1 MTWTKASSGAYM
13 PYPQR
18 KVENAALGPL
28 TGLTFTAKDMFDVK
42 GYPTSA
48 GSPTLLAMS
57 GEKPESAAAVEMLL
71 AAGAR
76 FDGKTVTDEL
86 AFSLI
91 GSNAHFGTPVNGAA
105 PDRFA
110 GGSSSGA
117 ASAVSCGLCDIGLA
131 TDSGGSVRG
140 PASQSGLFGIRPT
153 YGRISL
159 RGCTPLCPRFDT
171 AGFMTKTLDA
181 FRRTAN
187 VFFKTEEE
195 RVMPSDAGTDPKP
208 QALLVPEDILEAF
221 GSESREALNDAFN
234 VAADLFG
241 ESAAVRASPYSLKET
256 LAAYQ
261 RLQGKGIW
269 ATWGDFIE
277 TQRPCFG
284 PGVKERFAFAHS
296 MAEVDLAHE
305 ETMIEAVRDHIE
317 RLLCGGAILMLPTL
331 AGPGP
336 KRDADAQTLA
346 MFRTSAS
353 LSFAIG
359 GLAGVPWLTLPVG
372 TIEGA
377 PIGLSLV
384 GAAGTDRR
392 LVELGAKLYG
402 AVGDRAA
409 G

>member
-1 MTWTKASSGAYM
+1 M
-13 PYPQR
+13 
-18 KVENAALGPL
+18 
-28 TGLTFTAKDMFDVK
+28 K

-105 PDRFA
+105 PDRLS

-159 RGCTPLCPRFDT
+159 KGCAPLCPRFDT

-195 RVMPSDAGTDPKP
+195 RAMPSDAGTGPKP
-208 QALLVPEDILEAF
+208 QALLVPEEDILEAF
-221 GSESREALNDAFN
+221 GPEAREALNDAFN

-261 RLQGKGIW
+261 RLQGKGIL
-269 ATWGDFIE
+269 ATWGAFIE

-284 PGVKERFAFAHS
+284 LGVKERFAFAHS
-296 MAEVDLAHE
+296 MADVDLAHE

-317 RLLCGGAILMLPTL
+317 RLLCGGAILMLPT
-331 AGPGP
+331 
-336 KRDADAQTLA
+336 
-346 MFRTSAS
+346 
-353 LSFAIG
+353 
-359 GLAGVPWLTLPVG
+359 LAGVPWLTLPVG

-402 AVGDRAA
+402 AVADRAA